1 MSMLRDKKAIQ
12 YIKWYSYRCVLL
24 IDITNL
30 GVVLL
35 ENRAIVVSF
44 FRHGCVLR
52 EAEGGVLEHEIRDV
66 LVSVVSQRINPT
78 VAHSIRELCI
88 REQKV

>member
-1 MSMLRDKKAIQ
+1 MLFD
-12 YIKWYSYRCVLL
+12 V
-24 IDITNL
+24 THL

-35 ENRAIVVSF
+35 ENGAIVVSL

-66 LVSVVSQRINPT
+66 LVSVVSQ
-78 VAHSIRELCI
+78 
-88 REQKV
+88 